1 MKEESIIIDPES
13 EKLDSS
19 EAYLNQK
26 PTMPKWV
33 SSPLP
38 KEQNARDAQDLY
50 QELKSASGLEHY
62 AEVNRLIEAGD
73 ADGLKAYAKEKLGGN
88 KELSEAIKR
97 LLPYIG

>member
-1 MKEESIIIDPES
+1 MKEESIILDPEG
-13 EKLDSS
+13 EKLDSAK
-19 EAYLNQK
+19 AYLDQK

-38 KEQNARDAQDLY
+38 KEQNPREAQDLY

-62 AEVNRLIEAGD
+62 AEVNRLIEEGD
-73 ADGLKAYAKEKLGGN
+73 ADGLKQYMEKIKGN
-88 KELSEAIKR
+88 TTLLEAIKR